1 MTRRVHIV
9 FLARDRTLAL
19 IALLTLV
26 STLALLLGGT
36 AVEVMSPA
44 RDAVSGRVVAIDAG
58 HGGPDGGAVGKSGVV
73 EKHINL
79 HIALELQRLLGRS
92 AVHTVMTRTTDT
104 DLASDGGTVTGSRK
118 LADLKRRAVLVNEAE
133 PDIFISIHSNSF
145 PEPQWSGGQVFYSL
159 SSEEGRRLAVEI
171 QTKLAEVLGPNSRKA
186 RPADIYLL
194 HAVKAPSALVEVG
207 FLSNPREERLLSDPT
222 YRVKVAGA
230 IYQGIIS
237 YMTGT
242 ASTQAGESWG
252 TVQRV
257 SAQTQAG
264 SDAAVLYFGGPTNMD
279 GALVPEVRQLPGLG
293 SMNKTEAVGALVSA
307 LLAGPGQ
314 ASILQPTVPAGVVI
328 RSVAMSGDVAVVD
341 FSSEFIANHWGGSA
355 AEEMT
360 IYSIVNTLTELP
372 YVKAVKILVEGQP
385 IGALSGHLDLEHALQ
400 RNTSMV
406 RFRS

>member
-1 MTRRVHIV
+1 MV
-9 FLARDRTLAL
+9 
-19 IALLTLV
+19 
-26 STLALLLGGT
+26 
-36 AVEVMSPA
+36 
-44 RDAVSGRVVAIDAG
+44 
-58 HGGPDGGAVGKSGVV
+58 
-73 EKHINL
+73 
-79 HIALELQRLLGRS
+79 
-92 AVHTVMTRTTDT
+92 
-104 DLASDGGTVTGSRK
+104 
-118 LADLKRRAVLVNEAE
+118 
-133 PDIFISIHSNSF
+133 
-145 PEPQWSGGQVFYSL
+145 GGQVFYSL